1 MRLNTV
7 PARQGVVWVR
17 AGFGVFARRP
27 FAFSALFVSVMFVIL
42 TVKLLPAL
50 MLVVLPLMPL
60 VPLGFMIATRV
71 VLGGGF
77 PTPRVFVEPLRA
89 ERPRLI
95 ALMWLALIYAVA
107 TFAIMWIGDLVDG
120 GMPVVEIDAAS
131 PAASAPDAAPVAA
144 ADAGALLGLMLR
156 FGLAA
161 LLSIPFWHAPAL
173 VYWEGHSCA
182 KALFSSTLACWR
194 NRGAFVVYGL
204 VWIGLMIAFG
214 VLVSL
219 ILALFGVPQWLMN
232 ASLPMALIMAT
243 IYYASL
249 YFTFA
254 DCFSPG
260 EPELPM
266 A

>member
-1 MRLNTV
+1 
-7 PARQGVVWVR
+7 
-17 AGFGVFARRP
+17 
-27 FAFSALFVSVMFVIL
+27 
-42 TVKLLPAL
+42 
-50 MLVVLPLMPL
+50 
-60 VPLGFMIATRV
+60 
-71 VLGGGF
+71 
-77 PTPRVFVEPLRA
+77 
-89 ERPRLI
+89 
-95 ALMWLALIYAVA
+95 
-107 TFAIMWIGDLVDG
+107 
-120 GMPVVEIDAAS
+120 MPVVELEAAS
-131 PAASAPDAAPVAA
+131 SAASAPDTAPVAA
-144 ADAGALLGLMLR
+144 ADVGPLLGLMVR

-194 NRGAFVVYGL
+194 NRGAFVIYGL
-204 VWIGLMIAFG
+204 VWLGLMIVFG

-243 IYYASL
+243 VYYASL

-254 DCFSPG
+254 DCFSPD
-260 EPELPM
+260 EPETPM